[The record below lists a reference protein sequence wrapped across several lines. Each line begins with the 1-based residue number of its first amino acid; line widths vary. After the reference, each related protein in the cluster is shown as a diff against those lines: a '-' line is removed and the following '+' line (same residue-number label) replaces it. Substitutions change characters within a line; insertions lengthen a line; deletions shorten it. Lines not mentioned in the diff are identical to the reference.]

1 MPQKKNR
8 TVRGVL
14 GGLVG
19 LVGLSAVAGLLVTA
33 SVTPVLAMTG
43 VAGTQA
49 LTLFDNLPE
58 NLNPGTPMEQSTIYA
73 TAPDGTPVE
82 LASFYEQNRVPV
94 TYEQVSP
101 VLYDAILSSEDKNF
115 YSHGGVN
122 VGATVKALVDNVRG
136 TSSRGAST
144 ISQQFVKNVLIQQ
157 CEQDVDTTSET
168 YSEELQQCWLDAT
181 NAKGTKGIE
190 RKLQEMRYAIQIE
203 KDFSKNDILLGYL
216 NIANFGGTVYGIE
229 SAANYYFSTTAAN
242 LTVAQ
247 AATLAGIVQNPN
259 TYRID
264 KPEAGTGTN
273 AEGVATN
280 TAADGYAPT
289 ADRRN
294 YVLGRMLADGKITQA
309 QYDEAKASVIEPLI
323 NPPTQGCAAAGRN
336 AYFCQYVKSI
346 IETDESFGETLQ
358 DRRDLLRRGGLKIF
372 TTLDFRIQDPAT
384 QAMADIAPTSYGSYF
399 GAAGTSIEVGTG
411 RILSMTQ
418 NTLFSETVT
427 DSPDYTSLVFA
438 GDKKNGDSVGFPVGS
453 TYKLFTLIDWLEK
466 GHSVNERV
474 NGALSTNMKFTAAAC
489 GGGTMTA
496 NTKEIGNFNSQGGY
510 TGTVMNFTAQSLNS
524 GFFAMA
530 SKLDLCDINKVADR
544 MGVTL
549 ATGEKTYEDNVP
561 FNVLGSKNISPL
573 AMANA
578 YATVASG
585 GKYCTPRA
593 IDRVIGADG
602 KDRELPKSS
611 CTEGV
616 ISPEV
621 AATAAFALQG
631 VMNRGGTG
639 SVANPNDGTPLIG
652 KTGTHNTYGTMM
664 IESSTKVATAVWVG
678 RSQGQE
684 NIYRERYNGRL
695 LNEMRYPL
703 AEITQGAANAAYGG
717 DAFPQPDR
725 NLTKVVLTD
734 VPSVIGMTV
743 DAAKATLEGAGFA
756 FSQGG
761 EVDSNLAPGLVA
773 AQDPSGQ
780 APAGATINVAT
791 SNGQGTTVP
800 ANLAGMSK
808 AQAQAALIGAGF
820 TTISFDNSCNP
831 GSAVVAGSDP
841 APGAAASKASPV
853 TVTCQ

>member
-1 MPQKKNR
+1 MPQKNNR

-49 LTLFDNLPE
+49 LTLFDQLPE
-58 NLNPGTPMEQSTIYA
+58 NLDPGTPMEQSTIYA
-73 TAPDGTPVE
+73 NAPDGTPVE

-94 TYEQVSP
+94 TYEQVAP
-101 VLYDAILSSEDKNF
+101 ALYDAILSSEDKNF
-115 YSHGGVN
+115 YTHGGVN
-122 VGATVKALVDNVRG
+122 VGATVKALVDNVQG

-144 ISQQFVKNVLIQQ
+144 ISQQFVKNVLIQE
-157 CEQDVDTTSET
+157 CEQEVDTSSET

-181 NAKGTKGIE
+181 NAVGSKGIE

-229 SAANYYFSTTAAN
+229 SAANYYFSTTAAA

-259 TYRID
+259 TFRID
-264 KPEAGTGTN
+264 QPVEGTATN

-280 TAADGYAPT
+280 TAADGYALT
-289 ADRRN
+289 KDRRN
-294 YVLGRMLADGKITQA
+294 YVLVRMLDDGKITQA
-309 QYDEAKASVIEPLI
+309 QFDEANASAIEPLI

-346 IETDESFGETLQ
+346 VENDEAFGETLQ
-358 DRRDLLRRGGLKIF
+358 ERRDLLRRGGLKIY
-372 TTLDFRIQDPAT
+372 TTLDFNIQEPAA
-384 QAMADIAPTSYGSYF
+384 QAMADIAPTKFGAYF

-427 DSPDYTSLVFA
+427 DDPAYTSLVFA
-438 GDKKNGDSVGFPVGS
+438 GDKKYGNSVGFPVGS

-489 GGGTMTA
+489 GGGPMTA
-496 NTKEIGNFNSQGGY
+496 NTKEIGNFDSQNGY

-524 GFFAMA
+524 GFLAMA

-544 MGVTL
+544 LGVTL
-549 ATGEKTYEDNVP
+549 ATGEKTYEENVP

-585 GKYCTPRA
+585 GTYCTPRA

-602 KDRELPKSS
+602 KDRELPAAS
-611 CTEGV
+611 CTPGV
-616 ISPEV
+616 ITPEV
-621 AATAAFALQG
+621 AATAAYALQG
-631 VMNRGGTG
+631 VMASGGTG
-639 SVANPNDGTPLIG
+639 RVANPNDGTPMIG
-652 KTGTHNTYGTMM
+652 KTGTHNEYGTMM
-664 IESSTKVATAVWVG
+664 IESSTRVATAVWVG

-695 LNEMRYPL
+695 LNEIRYPL
-703 AEITQGAANAAYGG
+703 ARTAQAAANAAYGG
-717 DAFPQPDR
+717 DAFPPPDQ
-725 NLTKVVLTD
+725 NLTKVVLTA
-734 VPSVIGMTV
+734 VPSVVGMTV
-743 DAAKATLEGAGFA
+743 DAARAAIEGAGFTFA
-756 FSQGG
+756 QGG
-761 EVDSNLAPGLVA
+761 EVDSNLAAGLVA

-780 APAGATINVAT
+780 APNGATITVST
-791 SNGQGTTVP
+791 SNAQGTTVP
-800 ANLAGMSK
+800 ANLVGMSR
-808 AQAQAALIGAGF
+808 AQASAALAAAGF
-820 TTISFDNSCNP
+820 TNFTIDNSCNP
-831 GSAVVAGSDP
+831 PTAAVTSSDP
-841 APGAAASKASPV
+841 APGTAASKATPV
-853 TVTCQ
+853 VATCG

>member
-49 LTLFDNLPE
+49 LTLFDQLPE

-73 TAPDGTPVE
+73 TAPDGKAVE

-94 TYEQVSP
+94 TYDQVTP

-122 VGATVKALVDNVRG
+122 VGATVKALVDNVQG

-157 CEQDVDTTSET
+157 CEQAVDTTSDT

-229 SAANYYFSTTAAN
+229 SAANYYFSTTAAK

-259 TYRID
+259 TFRID

-280 TAADGYAPT
+280 TAADGYAQT
-289 ADRRN
+289 KDRRH
-294 YVLGRMLADGKITQA
+294 YVLGRMLTDGKITQA
-309 QYDEAKASVIEPLI
+309 QYDEADASEIVPAIKA
-323 NPPTQGCAAAGRN
+323 PTQGCAAAKQN

-346 IETDESFGETLQ
+346 VENDEAFGATPQ
-358 DRRDLLRRGGLKIF
+358 DRRDLLRRGGLKIY
-372 TTLDFRIQDPAT
+372 TSMDYRIQEPAA
-384 QAMADIAPTSYGSYF
+384 QAMTDVVPANADNLNF
-399 GAAGTSIEVGTG
+399 GAAGVSIEVGTG
-411 RILSMTQ
+411 RILSITQ
-418 NTLFSETVT
+418 NTVFSETIT
-427 DSPDYTSLVFA
+427 GDQAYSSLVYA
-438 GDKKNGDSVGFPVGS
+438 GDQTHGDSGGFQVGS

-466 GHSVNERV
+466 GHSVREVLNGRV
-474 NGALSTNMKFTAAAC
+474 QTNLKIPVC
-489 GGGTMTA
+489 GNPQVTD
-496 NTKEIGNFNSQGGY
+496 TKKIGNFGGGGGSTNS
-510 TGTVMNFTAQSLNS
+510 VMNFTSQSLNS

-530 SKLDLCDINKVADR
+530 SKLDVCEINKVADK

-549 ATGEKTYEDNVP
+549 ASGEKVTKENVP
-561 FNVLGSKNISPL
+561 YNVLGDKNISPI

-585 GKYCTPRA
+585 GTYCTPRA
-593 IDRVIGADG
+593 IDKVIDANG
-602 KDRELPKSS
+602 KEHALPKAS

-616 ISPEV
+616 LTKEV
-621 AATAAFALQG
+621 AATAAYALQG
-631 VMNRGGTG
+631 VMNGGTG
-639 SVANPNDGTPLIG
+639 AVANPRDGTPLIG
-652 KTGTHNTYGTMM
+652 KTGTHDRWSTMM
-664 IESSTKVATAVWVG
+664 IESSTKVATAVWAG
-678 RSQGQE
+678 RSAG
-684 NIYRERYNGRL
+684 NHDNVFNKWVNGYK

-703 AEITQGAANAAYGG
+703 ARAAQHAANMALGG
-717 DAFPQPDR
+717 DAFPQPDN
-725 NLTKVVLTD
+725 NLIRQVVSQVPD
-734 VPSVIGMTV
+734 VVGKSVEEAT
-743 DAAKATLEGAGFA
+743 ATLQSAGF
-756 FSQGG
+756 SVSVGG
-761 EVDSNLAPGLVA
+761 EVDSPLAAGLVA

-780 APAGATINVAT
+780 AAGGSVITLST

-800 ANLAGMSK
+800 ANLVGLSRE
-808 AQAQAALIGAGF
+808 QAADALSSAGF

-831 GSAVVAGSDP
+831 PTAVVASSNP
-841 APGAAASKASPV
+841 APGAAASKAAPI

>member
-1 MPQKKNR
+1 M
-8 TVRGVL
+8 RGVL
-14 GGLVG
+14 GGLIG

-49 LTLFDNLPE
+49 LTLFDQLPE

-94 TYEQVSP
+94 TYDQVAP
-101 VLYDAILSSEDKNF
+101 ALYDAILSSEDKNF

-157 CEQDVDTTSET
+157 CEQEVDTTSET

-181 NAKGTKGIE
+181 NAVGSKGIE

-203 KDFSKNDILLGYL
+203 KDVSKNDILLGYL

-259 TYRID
+259 TFRID
-264 KPEAGTGTN
+264 QPEGTSTN
-273 AEGVATN
+273 DDGAAVNGAE
-280 TAADGYAPT
+280 DGYSLT
-289 ADRRN
+289 KDRRH
-294 YVLGRMLADGKITQA
+294 YVLGRMLTDGKITQA
-309 QYDEAKASVIEPLI
+309 QYDEADASAIEPLL
-323 NPPTQGCAAAGRN
+323 NPPTQGCASAGRS

-346 IETDESFGETLQ
+346 IETDPSFGETLQ
-358 DRRDLLRRGGLKIF
+358 ERRDLLRRGGLKIF
-372 TTLDFRIQDPAT
+372 TTLDFRIQEPAAQT
-384 QAMADIAPTSYGSYF
+384 MADIVPTSYGAYF

-418 NTLFSETVT
+418 NTLFSETIE

-474 NGALSTNMKFTAAAC
+474 DGSLQTNMKFTAAAC

-496 NTKEIGNFNSQGGY
+496 NTREIGNFNSAAGY
-510 TGTVMNFTAQSLNS
+510 TGTVMDFTKNSLNS

-544 MGVTL
+544 MGVTV
-549 ATGEKTYEDNVP
+549 ATGEKTTESNVP
-561 FNVLGSKNISPL
+561 FDVLGSKNIAPL

-585 GKYCTPRA
+585 GTLCTPRA

-602 KDRELPKSS
+602 KDRELPASS
-611 CTEGV
+611 CTAGV

-621 AATAAFALQG
+621 AATAAYALQG
-631 VMNRGGTG
+631 VMNSGGTG
-639 SVANPNDGTPLIG
+639 SRANPGDGTPLIG
-652 KTGTHNTYGTMM
+652 KTGTHNEYGTMM

-678 RSQGQE
+678 RSQGQD
-684 NIYRERYNGRL
+684 NIYREWYGDWQ
-695 LNEMRYPL
+695 LNDLRYPL
-703 AEITQGAANAAYGG
+703 AEVAQAAANAAYGG
-717 DAFPQPDR
+717 DDFPQPDR

-734 VPSVIGMTV
+734 VPSVVGMTV
-743 DAAKATLEGAGFA
+743 DAAKATLEGAGFQ

-761 EVDSNLAPGLVA
+761 EVDSNLAAGLVA
-773 AQDPSGQ
+773 AQDPNGQ
-780 APAGATINVAT
+780 APAGATITVAT
-791 SNGQGTTVP
+791 SNGSGTTVP
-800 ANLAGMSK
+800 ANLVGMTR
-808 AQAQAALIGAGF
+808 AQAQAALIAAGF
-820 TTISFDNSCNP
+820 TKITPDPSCNLP
-831 GSAVVAGSDP
+831 TATVTGSDP
-841 APGAAASKASPV
+841 APGAAASKSASV
-853 TVTCQ
+853 TFTCQ

>member
-1 MPQKKNR
+1 MPQKNR

-43 VAGTQA
+43 LAGTQA
-49 LTLFDNLPE
+49 LTLFDQLPE

-73 TAPDGTPVE
+73 SLPDGTPIE
-82 LASFYEQNRVPV
+82 LASFYEQNRIPV
-94 TYEQVSP
+94 TYEQVAP
-101 VLYDAILSSEDKNF
+101 ALYDAILSSEDKNF

-157 CEQDVDTTSET
+157 CEQDVDTESET
-168 YSEELQQCWLDAT
+168 HSEDLEQCWRDAT
-181 NAKGTKGIE
+181 NATGAKGIE
-190 RKLQEMRYAIQIE
+190 RKLQEMRFAIQIE
-203 KDFSKNDILLGYL
+203 KDFSKNEILLGYL

-229 SAANYYFSTTAAN
+229 AAANFYFSTSAAN

-264 KPEAGTGTN
+264 KPAGTITN
-273 AEGVATN
+273 AKGEALN
-280 TAADGYAPT
+280 TADSGYSLT
-289 ADRRN
+289 KDRRH

-309 QYDEAKASVIEPLI
+309 QYDEADASEIVPVL
-323 NPPTQGCAAAGRN
+323 NPPTQGCASASTS

-346 IETDESFGETLQ
+346 VLNDEAFGKTKQ
-358 DRRDLLRRGGLKIF
+358 DRTDLLRRGGLKIY
-372 TTLDFRIQDPAT
+372 TSLDFRIQTPA
-384 QAMADIAPTSYGSYF
+384 ADKMAEIVPANYDDQHF
-399 GAAGTSIEVGTG
+399 GAAGVSVEVGTG

-418 NTLFSETVT
+418 NTLFTETPT
-427 DSPDYTSLVFA
+427 SDLAYSSLVFA
-438 GDKKNGDSVGFPVGS
+438 GDRAHGNSDGFQVGS

-466 GHSVNERV
+466 GHSVREVV
-474 NGALSTNMKFTAAAC
+474 NGRVQTNMKFTAAAC
-489 GGGTMTA
+489 GGGTMVA
-496 NTKEIGNFNSQGGY
+496 NTKEIGNFGGGGGS
-510 TGTVMNFTAQSLNS
+510 TDTVMNFTRNSLNS

-549 ATGEKTYEDNVP
+549 GNGDKTTDENVP
-561 FNVLGSKNISPL
+561 ADVLGAKYISPL

-585 GKYCTPRA
+585 GTYCTPRA

-602 KDRELPKSS
+602 KDRPLPASS

-621 AATAAFALQG
+621 AATAAYALQS
-631 VMNRGGTG
+631 VMAGGGTG
-639 SVANPNDGTPLIG
+639 RQANPNDGTPLIG
-652 KTGTHNTYGTMM
+652 KTGTHDTWSTMM
-664 IESSTKVATAVWVG
+664 IESSTKVATAVWAG
-678 RSQGQE
+678 RYDGQE
-684 NIYRERYNGRL
+684 NIYRKSYNGRL
-695 LNEMRYPL
+695 LNELRYPL
-703 AEITQGAANAAYGG
+703 ARTAQEAANAAYGG
-717 DAFPQPDR
+717 DAFPRPDDKLIR
-725 NLTKVVLTD
+725 QVMSSVPDVVGK
-734 VPSVIGMTV
+734 SV
-743 DAAKATLEGAGFA
+743 DEATSILESAGFQV
-756 FSQGG
+756 SVSGSI
-761 EVDSNLAPGLVA
+761 DSSIAAGLVA

-780 APAGATINVAT
+780 AAGGATINLAT

-800 ANLAGMSK
+800 ANMVGMSR
-808 AQAQAALIGAGF
+808 AQAAAALGGAGF
-820 TTISFDNSCNP
+820 TSIEFDNSCNP
-831 GSAVVAGSDP
+831 PTAVVSSTDP
-841 APGAAASKASPV
+841 APGSAASKATTV
-853 TVTCQ
+853 GVTCQ

>member
-1 MPQKKNR
+1 M
-8 TVRGVL
+8 RGVL

-43 VAGTQA
+43 VAGAQA
-49 LTLFDNLPE
+49 LTLFDQLPE

-73 TAPDGTPVE
+73 TTPDGTPVE
-82 LASFYEQNRVPV
+82 LASFFEQNRVPV
-94 TYEQVSP
+94 TFEQVSP

-115 YSHGGVN
+115 FSHGGVN

-157 CEQDVDTTSET
+157 CEQEVDTTSET
-168 YSEELQQCWLDAT
+168 YSEELQQCWQDAT
-181 NAKGTKGIE
+181 NAVGTKGIE

-229 SAANYYFSTTAAN
+229 AAANYYFSTTALN

-259 TYRID
+259 TFRID
-264 KPEAGTGTN
+264 KPQGTITN
-273 AEGVATN
+273 ADGVALN
-280 TAADGYAPT
+280 SVDDGYSLT
-289 ADRRN
+289 KDRRH
-294 YVLGRMLADGKITQA
+294 YVLTRMLDDGKITQA
-309 QYDEAKASVIEPLI
+309 QFDEADASVIEPLI
-323 NPPTQGCAAAGRN
+323 NPPTQGCAAAGTN

-346 IETDESFGETLQ
+346 VENDEAFGATLQ

-372 TTLDFRIQDPAT
+372 TTLDYRIQEPAA
-384 QAMADIAPTSYGSYF
+384 QKMAEIVPAVYGSYF

-411 RILSMTQ
+411 RILSLTQ
-418 NTLFSETVT
+418 NTLFSETIT
-427 DSPDYTSLVFA
+427 DDPAYTSLVFA

-496 NTKEIGNFNSQGGY
+496 NTKEIGNFNNQGGY

-585 GKYCTPRA
+585 GTYCTPKA
-593 IDRVIGADG
+593 IDRVIGPDG

-611 CTEGV
+611 CTAGV

-621 AATAAFALQG
+621 AATAAYALQG
-631 VMNRGGTG
+631 VMRSGGTG
-639 SVANPNDGTPLIG
+639 AVANPNDGTPLIG

-684 NIYRERYNGRL
+684 NIYRQRYNGRA
-695 LNEMRYPL
+695 LNELRYPL
-703 AEITQGAANAAYGG
+703 AETAQAAANAAYGG
-717 DAFPQPDR
+717 DAFPEPDK
-725 NLTKVVLTD
+725 NLTKVVMTD
-734 VPSVIGMTV
+734 IPDVVGMTPD
-743 DAAKATLEGAGFA
+743 DARAAIESAGFT
-756 FSQGG
+756 FSLGG
-761 EVDSNLAPGLVA
+761 ALDSSIPAGLVA
-773 AQDPSGQ
+773 AQDPVGQ
-780 APAGATINVAT
+780 ALAGSTITVAT
-791 SNGQGTTVP
+791 SNGLGTTVP
-800 ANLAGMSK
+800 AGLVGMSR
-808 AQAQAALIGAGF
+808 AQAAAALTSAGF
-820 TTISFDNSCNP
+820 TKYTIDNSCNP
-831 GSAVVAGSDP
+831 PTATVTSSSP
-841 APGAAASKASPV
+841 APGTAASKATAV
-853 TVTCQ
+853 TVTCG